1 MSNYFSHPALSN
13 SKLSQFEQET
23 SGRDAFDSTMAFRTG
38 HLCDAFVTEPKKLD
52 YINYTIDELP
62 HQYTKEEFAW
72 GVRARKAF
80 YADPVCASIAKQ
92 SEMQIEFYVEV
103 DFDGIGRLKCKC
115 KYDGWL
121 PLVRWG
127 WDLKTTQ
134 ANSEAEFDAWMDTFS
149 VDRQI
154 FFYME
159 VSASNKFCIF
169 AINKRNFRIFKRFV
183 NRGDACWQRGREKC
197 LALVQKYTVIYG
209 GV

>member
-1 MSNYFSHPALSN
+1 MSNYFDHPALSN
-13 SKLSQFEQET
+13 SRLSQFEQET
-23 SGRDAFDSTMAFRTG
+23 SGRDAFDSTQAFRTG

-52 YINYTIDELP
+52 YIQYQIDGLP
-62 HQYTKEEFAW
+62 HQYTKEEFGW
-72 GVRARKAF
+72 GQRARRAF
-80 YADPVCASIAKQ
+80 YDDPVCKNIAQQ
-92 SEMQIEFYVEV
+92 SYMQVEMYETV
-103 DFDGIGRLKCKC
+103 DFQDIGPVACKC

-134 ANSEAEFDAWMDTFS
+134 ANSEADFTEWMDTFS

-154 FFYME
+154 YFYME

-183 NRGDACWQRGREKC
+183 NRGDATWQRGREKC

-209 GV
+209 C

>member
-1 MSNYFSHPALSN
+1 VSNYFDHPALSN
-13 SKLSQFEQET
+13 SRLSQFEQET
-23 SGRDAFDSTMAFRTG
+23 SGRDAFDSTAAFRAG
-38 HLCDAFVTEPKKLD
+38 HLVDGFITTPKALD

-62 HQYTKEEFAW
+62 HQYTKEEFGW
-72 GVRARKAF
+72 GQRARKSF
-80 YADPVCASIAKQ
+80 YDDPVCKNIAQQ
-92 SEMQIEFYVEV
+92 SQMQVEMYETV
-103 DFDGIGRLKCKC
+103 DFEGIGPVACKA

-121 PLVRWG
+121 PPVRWG

-134 ANSEAEFDAWMDTFS
+134 ANSEQEFDAWMDTFS

-183 NRGDACWQRGREKC
+183 NRGDAVWQRGREKC
-197 LALVQKYTVIYG
+197 LALLNKYVVIYG
-209 GV
+209 C